1 MYPVLYRTWRP
12 QPFSDVWGQ
21 PHVTTALKNELRT
34 GRLAHA
40 YLFTGSRGTGKT
52 SCAKILAKAVNCLHP
67 VDGDP
72 CNECEVCRGI
82 DEGTVLDVAEIDA
95 ASNNGVDNI
104 RDLREEVHFTPTVGK
119 YRVYIIDEVHML
131 SAGAFNALLKT
142 LEEPPAHVI
151 FVLATTEVHKLPAT
165 ILSRCQ
171 RFDFG
176 RIAPAD
182 IAGRMQY
189 IAGQEG
195 FTLEEDAAL
204 LIARLADG
212 GMRDAL
218 SLLDQCLSRSRE
230 ITAEVV
236 AETAGMAGREHLY
249 QLADAIRTQNGG
261 AALALLNDLYNASCD
276 MERLCVELTE
286 FFRGLMIIKSV
297 THPEELVVT
306 TPAELAHMQQTAAD
320 FDLTAI
326 LHAMDELQAAM
337 GRLRAGGNRRMEMEM
352 TLLRLCSPELDTGAA
367 GLLRRVKALEES
379 VRMLSAGGTVP
390 AVPPTP
396 AIPATPPVPPTP
408 APPPVPPTPAPP
420 PAPVVEAPPMP
431 EVPPAPEPAP
441 APTPAPT
448 PAPIP
453 APVDAAETPLANWA
467 DVLAILADTCPPLFG
482 VLQGS
487 AASMRGDMVLI
498 QTENALFR
506 TLVTRDG
513 NKQQLM
519 EAVMRVTG
527 KKCRIGLKKVTKS
540 TTPAD
545 DPLAAFIQNARNQ
558 GVEVEVKE

>member
-1 MYPVLYRTWRP
+1 MYQVLYRKWRP
-12 QPFSDVWGQ
+12 QTFSDVWGQ
-21 PHVTTALKNELRT
+21 PHITTALKNELRT

-82 DEGTVLDVAEIDA
+82 DDGTVLDVAEIDA

-104 RDLREEVHFTPTVGK
+104 RDLREEVNFTPTIGK

-171 RFDFG
+171 RFDFN

-195 FTLEEDAAL
+195 FALEEDAAL

-230 ITAEVV
+230 IDANVV
-236 AETAGMAGREHLY
+236 AAASGMAGREYLY
-249 QLADAIRTQNGG
+249 SLAEAIRRQDG
-261 AALALLNDLYNASCD
+261 AAGLTLLHDLYTGSCD

-286 FFRGLMIIKSV
+286 FFRGLMIVKSV
-297 THPEELVVT
+297 ERAEELVVT
-306 TPAELAHMQQTAAD
+306 TPAELERMRETAAA
-320 FDLTAI
+320 FELTVI
-326 LHAMDELQAAM
+326 LHAMDVLQGAM
-337 GRLRAGGNRRMEMEM
+337 ERLRSGGSRRMEMEM
-352 TLLRLCSPELDTGAA
+352 ALLRLCSPDLDTGSA
-367 GLLRRVKALEES
+367 GLLRRLKALEEQ
-379 VRMLSAGGTVP
+379 VRMLAAGGTAVQPQP
-390 AVPPTP
+390 AASPEPTAAVREPVIKEP
-396 AIPATPPVPPTP
+396 AAPAAESFPLPE
-408 APPPVPPTPAPP
+408 PP
-420 PAPVVEAPPMP
+420 PAAEAPPAD
-431 EVPPAPEPAP
+431 APEQ
-441 APTPAPT
+441 
-448 PAPIP
+448 
-453 APVDAAETPLANWA
+453 PLGNWNEIL
-467 DVLAILADTCPPLFG
+467 DILAESCPPLYG
-482 VLQGS
+482 VLLGS
-487 AASMRGDMVLI
+487 GASMRGDMVLI
-498 QTENALFR
+498 HTDNALFR

-513 NKQQLM
+513 NRQLLV
-519 EAVMRVTG
+519 EAIMRVTG
-527 KKCRIGLKKVTKS
+527 RKCRIGIKK
-540 TTPAD
+540 TPPPEETAE
-545 DPLAAFIQNARNQ
+545 DPLAAFIRSSRQL
-558 GVEVEVKE
+558 GVEVDVKE